1 MINGFVN
8 AIELVRAKSGDN
20 CLRISTENCNTRFK
34 NEFRYAYQLFC
45 NHTNLSNFS
54 VKKLIKI

>member
-34 NEFRYAYQLFC
+34 NEFRYT
-45 NHTNLSNFS
+45 HSNYF
-54 VKKLIKI
+54 VIIQTLATLV